1 MKKSEIKKILIV
13 SLTNIG
19 DVVLTCPVIDAVI
32 NRFPLA
38 EISLIVG
45 PKAQT
50 LFERNP
56 YIKKIHI
63 FTKNESFGELVAWVR
78 KLRQERFDAVIDL
91 RNTALGYFLGVPFH
105 TSVFFKV
112 DNYLHKR
119 DQHWQRFQSIL
130 PDAERTKRRYAIFTD
145 ETIRKKAENALRLTL
160 EYGKGY
166 CVVAAGA
173 ADRKKR
179 WTSDGFADVCQALIQ
194 EYKLPLFFVGDILDQ
209 EHTENIAQRLPE
221 GAANLCGKL
230 SLLETT
236 WVLRNS
242 RFVLCNDSAAMH
254 LASYFDVPVV
264 ALFGP
269 TDPRKY
275 GPWGDRSCF
284 VRAKK
289 INEAGEGTMAS
300 IDPQEVLVRLKELM
314 AL

>member
-1 MKKSEIKKILIV
+1 LNKCEIKKILVV

-19 DVVLTCPVIDAVI
+19 DVVLTCPVIDALI

-38 EISLIVG
+38 EISIVVG

-56 YIKKIHI
+56 YIKKVHV
-63 FTKNESFGELVAWVR
+63 FTKKETFGELVFLVR
-78 KLRQERFDAVIDL
+78 QLRQQRFDAVIDL

-105 TSVFFKV
+105 TSVFTHI
-112 DNYLHKR
+112 DPYLHKR
-119 DQHWQRFQSIL
+119 DQHWQRLQSL
-130 PDAERTKRRYAIFTD
+130 FSDVERTKKRYAIFID
-145 ETIRKKAENALRLTL
+145 ETIRKKSENILRQAL

-166 CVVAAGA
+166 CVIAAGS

-179 WTSDGFADVCQALIQ
+179 WTADGFIFICQALVQ
-194 EYKLPLFFVGDILDQ
+194 VYRMPVFFVGDILDY
-209 EHTENIAQRLPE
+209 EGAENIIRRVSQ
-221 GAANLCGKL
+221 GAVNLCGKL

-242 RFVLCNDSAAMH
+242 RLLLCNDSAAMH
-254 LASYFDVPVV
+254 LASYFDVPTV

-275 GPWGDRSCF
+275 GPWGERSCF
-284 VRAKK
+284 VRAKT
-289 INEAGEGTMAS
+289 INEAGEGLMTT
-300 IDPQEVLVRLKELM
+300 IDPQEVLMRMKELI